1 MIVRANPDLQIK
13 NEERKE
19 NLVTPRTKEVTIE
32 YIEQRFSHTCAK
44 TVKQSLLF
52 GASDPINLF

>member
-44 TVKQSLLF
+44 TVKQ
-52 GASDPINLF
+52 